1 MLLVLVTT
9 FALGAITPAHAV
21 PLFTLANKNTFCA
34 APCTGTPI
42 ISSNIGIPNGAAP
55 FFNITVTASAADSVT
70 FSSTSNAT
78 GPIVSFKD
86 NPLVFSGAG
95 AINETVTIAAPATGF
110 HGGYSVVI
118 TGTDSGGTASLTY
131 LVKIYTISIRI
142 DAASTGPTDAT
153 ATLTGSNGKTF
164 VVSAIVNASTS
175 GGRCAVAFPCSFPLY
190 GWQIGFNYD
199 PTKLIAQGDPCG
211 TVCPT
216 GTVPDG
222 ALP

>member
-78 GPIVSFKD
+78 GPIVSFKT

-118 TGTDSGGTASLTY
+118 TGTDSGGTQSVNY
-131 LVKIYTISIRI
+131 LVKIYTITVRI
-142 DAASTGPTDAT
+142 DATSTGPTDVT
-153 ATLTGSNGKTF
+153 GTTSGSNVKTF
-164 VVSAIVNASTS
+164 AVSAIVNASST
-175 GGRCAVAFPCSFPLY
+175 GGTRPSCL
-190 GWQIGFNYD
+190 
-199 PTKLIAQGDPCG
+199 
-211 TVCPT
+211 
-216 GTVPDG
+216 
-222 ALP
+222 